1 MRDTSKSPWFTKA
14 GDITSVRSGVGLS
27 FKDTLTITLKTPQ
40 QKKAGAAMCR
50 FLCYKG
56 PQILLADLLYRPRHS
71 LILQSFKA
79 TERPEPLNGDGF
91 GVGWYATD
99 ITPTPC
105 VFRSLTPAWSN
116 QNLRRLSEHVK
127 SGCFFAHVR
136 AASPGMRVSEVN
148 CHPFQHGRFL
158 WMHNGTIE
166 GFWKIRRR
174 LRASLPDQVYNT
186 IEGTTDSEHAF
197 AVFLRL
203 LGNTER
209 VFSAKEMGRALVLT
223 IAQLEQWTAEGGF
236 SAPSYYNFA
245 VTDGQSVAA
254 VRYISDPTVEP
265 ASLYYSAGGKYL
277 CTEGICQFTE
287 CHPSERTV
295 IIASERLNENPTDW
309 IRVAPNHV
317 LTITPELAVNVE
329 LMEVA
334 RCGSIHT

>member
-1 MRDTSKSPWFTKA
+1 
-14 GDITSVRSGVGLS
+14 
-27 FKDTLTITLKTPQ
+27 
-40 QKKAGAAMCR
+40 MCR

-56 PQILLADLLYRPRHS
+56 PPVLLADLLYRPRHS

-79 TERPEPLNGDGF
+79 TDRPEPLNGDGF

-99 ITPTPC
+99 IAPTPC

-116 QNLRRLSEHVK
+116 QNLHRLSEHVR

-136 AASPGMRVSEVN
+136 AASPGMSVCEAN

-166 GFWKIRRR
+166 GFWQIRRR
-174 LRASLPDQVYNT
+174 LRTSLPDQFYNT

-197 AVFLRL
+197 ALFLRL
-203 LGNTER
+203 LGDTDR
-209 VFSAKEMGRALVLT
+209 VRSAKEMGQALVLT

-245 VTDGQSVAA
+245 VTDGASVAA
-254 VRYISDPTVEP
+254 VRYVSDPSLEP
-265 ASLYYSAGGKYL
+265 ASLYYAVGGSYQAA
-277 CTEGICQFTE
+277 EGVFQSTD
-287 CHPSERTV
+287 CHGNERTV
-295 IIASERLNENPTDW
+295 VIASERLNEKSKDW

-317 LTITPELAVNVE
+317 LTVTQELTVNVE
-329 LMEVA
+329 LMDVQ
-334 RCGSIHT
+334 RLGTR